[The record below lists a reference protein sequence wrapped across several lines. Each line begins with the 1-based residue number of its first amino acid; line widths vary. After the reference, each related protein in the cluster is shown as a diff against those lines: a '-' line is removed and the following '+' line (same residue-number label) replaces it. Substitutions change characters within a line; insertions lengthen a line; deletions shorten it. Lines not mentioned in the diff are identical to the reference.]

1 MIASG
6 SRPRPHIR
14 IDDQKS
20 FQKLKRVLERRI
32 VDAVDLSKAG
42 ELPDGELREEVE
54 ALATHVCASESV
66 GLPPEMRELMVR
78 EILDEIYGFGP
89 LESLMQDPGISEILV
104 NGPDHVSIE
113 RDGRLKETAIRFADE
128 SHLLELIQR
137 LARRAGSRINER
149 APVVEARLPDGSLL
163 NAIIHPLAAR
173 GPMLSIRRSGSQSL
187 RLDDLLRLKALAPEM
202 ADFLSAAVRGRV
214 SFLISGASGAGKTTL
229 LGSLGRLVPE
239 RERIVTI
246 EETAELD
253 LGRADVVSLE
263 TRTSNRPGHI
273 QATLRELL
281 RSGLRM
287 RPDRLLIGEVRGG
300 EILEVLQAMNAGH
313 SGSMVAVNA
322 VGTQDAL
329 ARIELLASGARV
341 DAATNGLRQQI
352 ASAFQVLVHVARLP
366 SGDRKVVRISELCG
380 CFDGSYVIED
390 IFVYRALGA
399 DEEGREDGL
408 FYSTG
413 YEPLC
418 LPQLASLGHA
428 LDSELFAP
436 RELSQA
442 GSTRVTIPN

>member
-1 MIASG
+1 
-6 SRPRPHIR
+6 
-14 IDDQKS
+14 
-20 FQKLKRVLERRI
+20 
-32 VDAVDLSKAG
+32 
-42 ELPDGELREEVE
+42 
-54 ALATHVCASESV
+54 
-66 GLPPEMRELMVR
+66 
-78 EILDEIYGFGP
+78 
-89 LESLMQDPGISEILV
+89 
-104 NGPDHVSIE
+104 
-113 RDGRLKETAIRFADE
+113 
-128 SHLLELIQR
+128 
-137 LARRAGSRINER
+137 
-149 APVVEARLPDGSLL
+149 
-163 NAIIHPLAAR
+163 
-173 GPMLSIRRSGSQSL
+173 
-187 RLDDLLRLKALAPEM
+187 M

-214 SFLISGASGAGKTTL
+214 SLLISGAAGAGKTTL
-229 LGSLGRLVPE
+229 LGSLGRLIAE

-300 EILEVLQAMNAGH
+300 EMLELLQALSAGH
-313 SGSMVAVNA
+313 AGSMVAVNA

-329 ARIELLASGARV
+329 ARIELLAAGARV
-341 DAATNGLRQQI
+341 DSATSGLRQQI
-352 ASAFQVLVHVARLP
+352 ASAFPILVHVGRLP

-380 CFDGSYVIED
+380 GFDGSYIIED

-399 DEEGREDGL
+399 DDEGREEGF

-418 LPQLASLGHA
+418 VPQLSSLGHA

-442 GSTRVTIPN
+442 GSPRVAIPN